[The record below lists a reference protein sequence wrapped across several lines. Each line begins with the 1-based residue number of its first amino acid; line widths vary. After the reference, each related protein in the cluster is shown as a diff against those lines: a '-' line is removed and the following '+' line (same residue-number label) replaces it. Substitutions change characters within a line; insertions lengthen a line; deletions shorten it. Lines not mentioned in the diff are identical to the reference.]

1 MPTSSRTSRA
11 AAIRG
16 GAGFE
21 GALGGD
27 YLSLARGADLVQE
40 QSGGIGRIGRHEDGS
55 SRSMGPFHCRLLVRA
70 MSSVEAIISSS
81 VVLNWRIEPLFSI
94 Q

>member
-1 MPTSSRTSRA
+1 
-11 AAIRG
+11 
-16 GAGFE
+16 
-21 GALGGD
+21 
-27 YLSLARGADLVQE
+27 
-40 QSGGIGRIGRHEDGS
+40 
-55 SRSMGPFHCRLLVRA
+55 MGPFHCRLLVRA